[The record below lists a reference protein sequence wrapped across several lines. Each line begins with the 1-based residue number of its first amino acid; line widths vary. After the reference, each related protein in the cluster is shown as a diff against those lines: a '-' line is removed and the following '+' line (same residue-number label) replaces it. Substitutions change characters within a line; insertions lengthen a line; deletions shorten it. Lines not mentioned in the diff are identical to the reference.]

1 MKKILLL
8 SDCSKNN
15 ICGVTGKQY
24 EIIKNIDK
32 FGYECKLI
40 NSDMFWPF
48 KCPYWNNVE
57 MITID
62 PFSYYIISD
71 VIERYN
77 PENICIMT
85 EGPIGLMA
93 AIHCNIVGRKYST
106 MRCTRIECYF
116 NSYLIRKIIE
126 SYFYIFHYFSECCI
140 TPSIELSKTINH
152 KNCVGILNGCDT
164 KSFSISGGKYKALE
178 KYEKPLW
185 LYVGRITTEKNVL
198 ILNDLND
205 KLDGTIITV
214 GDGPEKKKLNK
225 SRIVNLGWVVGD
237 RLSQIYRSCD
247 FFIFPSKTDTFGQV
261 MVEAMA
267 SGLPVAAY
275 NVIGPNDVVIH
286 NKTGYLS
293 DNIERSCQ
301 EVLKLK
307 KKSENIAE
315 NCVNHSQLFSWD
327 TMIQELIKC
336 QPNSNRNYYLQY
348 HFIFA
353 MFYLFFYSLSYA
365 Y

>member
-1 MKKILLL
+1 MKKMLLL
-8 SDCSKNN
+8 SDCSKNH
-15 ICGVTGKQY
+15 ICGVTRKQN
-24 EIIKNIDK
+24 EIIKNINK

-40 NSDMFWPF
+40 SSDMFWPF

-57 MITID
+57 LTMIE
-62 PFSYYIISD
+62 PLSYYIISGM
-71 VIERYN
+71 IEKYN

-93 AIHCNIVGRKYST
+93 AFHCNIVGRKYST
-106 MRCTRIECYF
+106 MRCTRFEWYF
-116 NSYLIRKIIE
+116 NNYLIRKIIE
-126 SYFYIFHYFSECCI
+126 SYINIFHYFSKCCI

-152 KNCVGILNGCDT
+152 PNCVGILNGCDV
-164 KSFSISGGKYKALE
+164 KSFSISGEKYKELE

-185 LYVGRITTEKNVL
+185 LYVGRLTNEKNVL
-198 ILNDLND
+198 VLNDLND
-205 KLDGTIITV
+205 KIDGTIITV

-225 SRIVNLGWVVGD
+225 SKIVNLGWVVGEK
-237 RLSQIYRSCD
+237 LYQIYRSCD

-293 DNIERSCQ
+293 DNIEKSCH

-307 KKSENIAE
+307 KNSENISE
-315 NCVNHSQLFSWD
+315 NCINHSKSFSWD
-327 TMIQELIKC
+327 VMIQEFIHC
-336 QPNSNRNYYLQY
+336 QPKSYRNYHLQY
-348 HFIFA
+348 FLLLL
-353 MFYLFFYSLSYA
+353 MFYLLF
-365 Y
+365 